1 MTTRTIKGLQQ
12 ALAKLGY
19 DPGEADGKMGPRTL
33 AALLKFQREHNLPAT
48 GEPNDGTWTALDLA
62 LVIKEQQNLLAEKLP
77 DPTPKPAV
85 KSLGI
90 VGGVVAA
97 IVAFGGAV
105 GYTVTAEQQA
115 ALIVV
120 IPMIVAGLGGIASA
134 IGRWRATQPV
144 SGIVT
149 PKE

>member
-1 MTTRTIKGLQQ
+1 MTTRTIKELQQ

-62 LVIKEQQNLLAEKLP
+62 LVIKEQQSLLAEKLP
-77 DPTPKPAV
+77 EPPKPAV
-85 KSLGI
+85 KSLGV

-97 IVAFGGAV
+97 IVAFGAAI

-115 ALIVV
+115 ALTVV

-144 SGIVT
+144 SGILT

>member
-1 MTTRTIKGLQQ
+1 MTTRTIKELQQ

-33 AALLKFQREHNLPAT
+33 AALVNFQADHKLRASGEFDAAT
-48 GEPNDGTWTALDLA
+48 ITALDLA
-62 LVIKEQQNLLAEKLP
+62 LVIKEQQNLLKEKLP
-77 DPTPKPAV
+77 EPPKPAV
-85 KSLGI
+85 KSLGV

-97 IVAFGGAV
+97 IVAFGGAI

-120 IPMIVAGLGGIASA
+120 IPMILAGLGGIASA

>member
-1 MTTRTIKGLQQ
+1 MTTRNITTLQL
-12 ALAKLGY
+12 ALKKLGY
-19 DPGEADGKMGPRTL
+19 DPGEANGKMGPRTL
-33 AALLKFQREHNLPAT
+33 AALVNFQADHKLRASGEVDAAT
-48 GEPNDGTWTALDLA
+48 ITALDLA

-85 KSLGI
+85 KSLGV

-97 IVAFGGAV
+97 IVAFGAAI

-115 ALIVV
+115 ALTVV
-120 IPMIVAGLGGIASA
+120 IPMILAGLGGIASA